1 MSPFPCGQSLFF
13 KKRPELA
20 LVQSLPIKI
29 ISSKINDG
37 TLYEETRKHTAQL
50 LNGKYFSFK
59 NRILIHLNLFL
70 LFIISVKLKLD
81 TRYGT
86 IKVKSWV
93 TKDLLLDP
101 FIWGQS
107 SNIINIIKS
116 AVNKSKVDNLFFR
129 TDLGLTWD
137 WPGTELGQIWYRS
150 DLMSWVMINFCWLSP
165 KHFDCYVDLC

>member
-1 MSPFPCGQSLFF
+1 MSLFDDWPRLPF
-13 KKRPELA
+13 DRPDLA
-20 LVQSLPIKI
+20 LAKSPGLCRNYFIEIFSPRHNSIKLLFQINPVNIKSEIISKYFHSFPLVNHYSLERGQNLPAQVQSLPIKI

-101 FIWGQS
+101 FI
-107 SNIINIIKS
+107 
-116 AVNKSKVDNLFFR
+116 
-129 TDLGLTWD
+129 
-137 WPGTELGQIWYRS
+137 
-150 DLMSWVMINFCWLSP
+150 
-165 KHFDCYVDLC
+165 